1 MIKQKGFWMQCKFCK
16 ANDVTPLKKMRSIYN
31 SLDYTLYFCD
41 SCKCYFFDINE
52 HDYDLRLLY
61 DSLGDKN
68 ISSYDVI
75 FKKDRYWD
83 NEKRIIYSIQPNI
96 NSILDLGC
104 RTGDF
109 LMHFDA
115 DVEKYGIEL
124 SKSSA
129 EVAIKRGL
137 NIYEE
142 FIENIDFKDKK
153 FDAVTCYAILEHL
166 KDPAP
171 ILDRLTQLVE
181 KNGVLVVMVPYLHSF
196 KAQLLYK
203 INFRWHMFSQPEH
216 LNFYSKVYLDKFI
229 SEKGFVLRRI
239 KYTSGGMFNP
249 FKKIPIVSRVF
260 GKFMNFIDFYT
271 PINQIPIFD
280 HMYLYYQKTK
290 GTDA

>member
-1 MIKQKGFWMQCKFCK
+1 
-16 ANDVTPLKKMRSIYN
+16 
-31 SLDYTLYFCD
+31 
-41 SCKCYFFDINE
+41 
-52 HDYDLRLLY
+52 
-61 DSLGDKN
+61 
-68 ISSYDVI
+68 
-75 FKKDRYWD
+75 
-83 NEKRIIYSIQPNI
+83 
-96 NSILDLGC
+96 
-104 RTGDF
+104 
-109 LMHFDA
+109 MHFDA
-115 DVEKYGIEL
+115 GIEKYGIEL

-166 KDPAP
+166 KDPVP

-181 KNGVLVVMVPYLHSF
+181 ENGVLVIMVPYLHSF

-216 LNFYSKVYLDKFI
+216 LNFYSKVFLDKFI
-229 SEKGFVLRRI
+229 SEKGFVLRKT

-249 FKKIPIVSRVF
+249 FKKIPIASKVF

-271 PINQIPIFD
+271 PINQISIFD